1 MAALEI
7 LVLVFCA
14 VVFIGDLT
22 RQLTMFKEARE
33 SAETATQAKS
43 TFLATMS
50 HEIRTPMNG
59 VLGMTNLLL
68 ETDLNNEQREYA
80 NVVRR
85 SGESLLAII
94 NDILDFSKIEAG
106 KMDFET
112 IDFELRTAVE
122 DALEL
127 LAEKAHA
134 KELELAC
141 LVHADVPSWVA
152 GDPGRLRQV
161 LTNLVGNAIKF
172 TSSGEIVVQVSL
184 KKSTAKDVLLC
195 FCVTDTGIGIAPELQ
210 DRLFKAFSQTE
221 RSTTREYGG
230 TGLGLAISKQL
241 VEMMDGTIDVESTPG
256 QGSTFRF
263 TVRLGLCTTPVITE
277 SGEMATL
284 QGARILCIDDNATN
298 RAMFRTQLRRC
309 LKRVA

>member
-1 MAALEI
+1 MSLCLKVSLGVAALQTAIFMVLSWSGLFVNDQRAFLGLAALEI

-33 SAETATQAKS
+33 SAEAATQAKS

-122 DALEL
+122 DVLEL

-256 QGSTFRF
+256 KAVHS
-263 TVRLGLCTTPVITE
+263 V
-277 SGEMATL
+277 
-284 QGARILCIDDNATN
+284 
-298 RAMFRTQLRRC
+298 LR
-309 LKRVA
+309 